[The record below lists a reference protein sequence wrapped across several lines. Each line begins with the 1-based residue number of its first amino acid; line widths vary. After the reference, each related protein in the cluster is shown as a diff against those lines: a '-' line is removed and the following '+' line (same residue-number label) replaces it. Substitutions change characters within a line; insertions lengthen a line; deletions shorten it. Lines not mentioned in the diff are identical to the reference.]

1 MTVPMPKWSCV
12 ILSPTCTSEML
23 RPLRLSVWLACEDLV
38 RSTGLVFGLTRL
50 VVTLPDFPLDLTEL
64 YEEPYEELDPDPAYE
79 RRELEPCED
88 DAPRVDEPPYCARP
102 DPYED
107 DPYEDDPY
115 EDDPYE
121 DRDPYVLEPYGEPP

>member
-1 MTVPMPKWSCV
+1 
-12 ILSPTCTSEML
+12 ML

-50 VVTLPDFPLDLTEL
+50 VVTLPDFPLDLPEP
-64 YEEPYEELDPDPAYE
+64 YEEPYEELDPNPAYE

-115 EDDPYE
+115 ED
-121 DRDPYVLEPYGEPP
+121 RDPYVLEPYGEPP

>member
-1 MTVPMPKWSCV
+1 
-12 ILSPTCTSEML
+12 ML

-50 VVTLPDFPLDLTEL
+50 VVTLPDFPLDLTEPYEL

-107 DPYEDDPY
+107 DPYED
-115 EDDPYE
+115 
-121 DRDPYVLEPYGEPP
+121 RDPYVLEPYGEPP

>member
-1 MTVPMPKWSCV
+1 
-12 ILSPTCTSEML
+12 ML